1 MLINSVSKFTNL
13 STQLPI
19 YHVADGHMIQY
30 RNTWSI
36 DFLDFFIWKNG
47 MPIVLRE
54 FLRSILK
61 RSDK

>member
-36 DFLDFFIWKNG
+36 DFLDFFY
-47 MPIVLRE
+47 
-54 FLRSILK
+54 LK
-61 RSDK
+61 EWNANCVKGISALDFKTF